1 MYLNISTTGQLGS
14 LRGVTYILK
23 ISTLCLG
30 WHQLRTD
37 DFVFKFLIQRSDLE
51 LTVQWGEQME
61 YKPLKYLK
69 YVRGQKSFSLYKHFE
84 TENTDL

>member
-1 MYLNISTTGQLGS
+1 M
-14 LRGVTYILK
+14 
-23 ISTLCLG
+23 
-30 WHQLRTD
+30 
-37 DFVFKFLIQRSDLE
+37 E